1 MFSGI
6 IVILNFFVQDYGG
19 VGFFPS
25 VSFRNLDSRFS
36 GMDDT
41 EVIPPQYLI
50 KRFLERW
57 RVGLRPDRRHGD
69 HN

>member
-1 MFSGI
+1 MNDCNLELFLFKIMVESDFFPLFLS
-6 IVILNFFVQDYGG
+6 VILMTV
-19 VGFFPS
+19 
-25 VSFRNLDSRFS
+25 FS
-36 GMDDT
+36 EMDDT
-41 EVIPPQYLI
+41 EVIPPEYLI